1 MEIMKDTTKES
12 GNLIDIEEVVPDPA
26 ELEIIKAYKSGNPV
40 YQPFITQD
48 ELLKEIERNKRGVI
62 AE

>member
-26 ELEIIKAYKSGNPV
+26 ELEIIKAYKSGNPD

-48 ELLKEIERNKRGVI
+48 ELLKEIEL
-62 AE
+62 

>member
-1 MEIMKDTTKES
+1 MEIMKDTKKES

-26 ELEIIKAYKSGNPV
+26 ELEIIKAYKSGNPD

-48 ELLKEIERNKRGVI
+48 ELLKEIEL
-62 AE
+62 